1 MSTNLGYINKGK
13 EILTVLNTNGYQ
25 AYFVGGV
32 VRSIILDI
40 PFSEID
46 IITSANLEQIKKCLK
61 NHETTVIDESKLALF
76 YKAEV
81 FFISTFRKASE
92 KDKKK
97 IKRIHYSESLQE
109 DLISRDFTINA
120 IAMNNGSMLTDALN
134 GYRDLNRKVLRAIG
148 NPRQRFKED
157 PVKILRAIRLIGE
170 LGFRPDFKTANAL
183 SSRAKYLKDLEL
195 NYSVLREIKKI
206 FEGEHLKLAIK
217 HIEKAKIYK
226 YIPFF
231 QKPIKRLINR
241 YIDIDFETL
250 AIASFVANKQ
260 IPKVFENFFD
270 NIKEVEQLTNLVVA
284 TKKAEFPDLV
294 LYTYGLDA
302 CLKVNN
308 ANLLLSKRY
317 MRPRKLKAK
326 YDKLPIKGTCD
337 LAFKGEDILVL
348 TNNVS
353 GSFLPMIV
361 EEMAHKVINKELDN
375 DREELKTYAIARLN
389 EILGHKKEYNVFKSI
404 YKE

>member
-1 MSTNLGYINKGK
+1 MNTNVEYINKGR

-32 VRSIILDI
+32 VRSILLDI

-46 IITSANLEQIKKCLK
+46 IITSANLDQIKKCLK
-61 NHETTVIDESKLALF
+61 NHETTVIDENKLALF

-97 IKRIHYSESLQE
+97 IKRLHYSESLQE
-109 DLISRDFTINA
+109 DLVSRDFTINA
-120 IAMNNGSMLTDALN
+120 IAMNNGNMLTDTLN
-134 GYRDLNRKVLRAIG
+134 GYRDLSRKKLRAIG
-148 NPRQRFKED
+148 NAKQRFKDD
-157 PVKILRAIRLIGE
+157 PIKILRTIRLISE
-170 LGFRPDFKTANAL
+170 LGFRPTFKTVNAL
-183 SSRAKYLKDLEL
+183 SSRAKYLKDLQL
-195 NYSVLREIKKI
+195 DYLVVREVKKI
-206 FEGEHLKLAIK
+206 FEGKHLKLAIK
-217 HIEKAKIYK
+217 YIEKTKIYK

-231 QKPIKRLINR
+231 QKPLKRLTNR
-241 YIDIDFETL
+241 YIEVDFETL
-250 AIASFVANKQ
+250 AIASFVANNT
-260 IPKVFENFFD
+260 IPTVFENFFE
-270 NIKEVEQLTNLVVA
+270 NMKQVEQLTNLVAA
-284 TKKAEFPDLV
+284 TSKADFPDLV
-294 LYTYGLDA
+294 LYTYGLEN

-317 MRPRKLKAK
+317 VKPRKLKAK
-326 YDKLPIKGTCD
+326 YNKLPIKGTCD

-353 GSFLPMIV
+353 GDFLPKIV
-361 EEMAHKVINKELDN
+361 EEMEYKVITKELDN

-389 EILGHKKEYNVFKSI
+389 EILGHKKEYNVFRSI